1 MQKTIFIYPLDE
13 RLHERFVYAQTAR
26 RLFNEGVAVE
36 IITIGTRENIPPL
49 LNGIPHHHLDAPS
62 HFRGASAR
70 IAYLKTQFR
79 LYRFLLRYEKEEV
92 IFFANSLLSTG
103 AGLAIK
109 KLNKRLLLQ
118 YDEGRYQSSLL
129 ERVSRWVAGKT
140 AARVIYRT
148 HRVQQERGIHNTLA
162 SIIYTPLPNRFSKEA
177 QRFCTAQEA
186 ITLSPFQ
193 LLVTCQAWSPIV
205 EEQLT
210 KIALACP
217 SFQLT
222 AWYFSPNDTDTTS
235 VNDLSIQNL
244 RIAPAPND
252 RAAVY
257 EQTHL
262 YIELDEPKIDQLSQ
276 PYTHSVREAMEY
288 SIPILAYSNSLGQEW
303 IKSGINGYV
312 IASGQSDELISKIKL
327 LAHSELLYN
336 RLSANSL
343 DTANG
348 WRGQVACKE
357 LANLFFEG
365 KMKCTFRTGINV

>member
-13 RLHERFVYAQTAR
+13 RLHEQFVYAQTAR

-36 IITIGTRENIPPL
+36 IITIGTRENMPPL

-79 LYRFLLRYEKEEV
+79 LYKFLFRYEKEEV

-109 KLNKRLLLQ
+109 RLNKRLLLQ
-118 YDEGRYQSSLL
+118 YDEGKYQSSLL
-129 ERVSRWVAGKT
+129 ERVSRWIAGKT
-140 AARVIYRT
+140 AARIIYRT
-148 HRVQQERGIHNTLA
+148 HRMQQEKGIHSTLA
-162 SIIYTPLPNRFSKEA
+162 SIIYTPLTNSFSKEA
-177 QRFCTAQEA
+177 QRFCTAQET
-186 ITLSPFQ
+186 INLSPFQ
-193 LLVTCQAWSPIV
+193 LLVTCQTWSPVIA
-205 EEQLT
+205 EQLT

-217 SFQLT
+217 GFQLT
-222 AWYFSPNDTDTTS
+222 AWYFSPNDADTTS

-244 RIAPAPND
+244 RIEPAPND

-257 EQTHL
+257 QQTQL
-262 YIELDEPKIDQLSQ
+262 YIELDEPKIDQLSK

-343 DTANG
+343 ATANG